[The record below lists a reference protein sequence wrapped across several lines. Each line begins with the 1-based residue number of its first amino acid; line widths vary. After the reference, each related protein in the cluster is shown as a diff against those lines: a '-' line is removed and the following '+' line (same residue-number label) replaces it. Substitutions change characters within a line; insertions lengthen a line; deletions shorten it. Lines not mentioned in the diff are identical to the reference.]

1 MGGQEEAKRGE
12 GRLWEGG
19 IGNICGGL
27 TAAPPTPHLIQTTA
41 HNKDGR
47 WAKNGVRADCEGGD
61 TWAVFCCSLAVFL
74 WKKDGNWQTL
84 NKCRW
89 HSVLCIMWG
98 FQTWCVYKLLKM
110 DSNQTKQ
117 VIIGWKNSSCC
128 TNEHGTI
135 KKNILK
141 TWLTHLGTRL
151 FLYSWLRLKPMSYN
165 SSAAQ
170 LY

>member
-1 MGGQEEAKRGE
+1 MERGDTEKWRDGRAGGGQERRRTLVRG
-12 GRLWEGG
+12 
-19 IGNICGGL
+19 GNWKHMRRSDCC
-27 TAAPPTPHLIQTTA
+27 TPRPHPHPPAHHLIQTTA

-98 FQTWCVYKLLKM
+98 FQAWCVYELLKM
-110 DSNQTKQ
+110 DSIQTKQ
-117 VIIGWKNSSCC
+117 VIIGWK
-128 TNEHGTI
+128 TVAVAQKEHYI
-135 KKNILK
+135 NK
-141 TWLTHLGTRL
+141 
-151 FLYSWLRLKPMSYN
+151 S
-165 SSAAQ
+165 
-170 LY
+170 